1 MFRDLQQPEYL
12 HVLLNHVPIT
22 GLAIAA
28 LGLAIALF
36 SRSRRAIVCALTMIA
51 VCSAAAWPVYLT
63 GKASYRTI
71 RKIADDRGT
80 DWLDEHMERAD
91 SWAIAYAAVFCFSA
105 AGILVPIRWKKLQIP
120 LAIATLVVGI
130 GGLAAGAYIAD
141 AGGKVRHPEFRG
153 EEKGTS

>member
-1 MFRDLQQPEYL
+1 LFRDLQQPEYL

-36 SRSRRAIVCALTMIA
+36 GRSRRATVCALAMIA

-63 GKASYRTI
+63 GKASYRTV

-91 SWAIAYAAVFCFSA
+91 SWAIAYAAVFCF
-105 AGILVPIRWKKLQIP
+105 LQP
-120 LAIATLVVGI
+120 ESLSRS
-130 GGLAAGAYIAD
+130 
-141 AGGKVRHPEFRG
+141 GGKSCGSRLRLQRSLLPPAG
-153 EEKGTS
+153 

>member
-63 GKASYRTI
+63 GKASYRTV

-91 SWAIAYAAVFCFSA
+91 SWTIVYAVGFLFAM
-105 AGILVPIRWKKLQIP
+105 AGVLVPIRWKKLQVP
-120 LAIATLVVGI
+120 LAIATLVVAI
-130 GGLAAGAYIAD
+130 GGLAAGAYIAE

-153 EEKGTS
+153 EQEHAP

>member
-1 MFRDLQQPEYL
+1 
-12 HVLLNHVPIT
+12 VLLNHVPIT
-22 GLAIAA
+22 GLAIAV

-36 SRSRRAIVCALTMIA
+36 SRGRRAILCALTMIA

-71 RKIADDRGT
+71 RKVADDRGT

-91 SWAIAYAAVFCFSA
+91 SWTIVYAGVFLFAV
-105 AGILVPIRWKKLQIP
+105 AGVLVPIRWKKLQAP
-120 LAIATLVVGI
+120 FAIATLVVAI
-130 GGLAAGAYIAD
+130 GGLAAGAYIAE

-153 EEKGTS
+153 EEKGGQSSGS